1 MMPQVG
7 ARAEGSL
14 LAAGGM
20 ESLAGLLEV
29 LDELLPGLRDFVI
42 PWVRH
47 TAWPILVEYV
57 HNVLLWLLS
66 TVRPRGQRTQMMTRL
81 LAGVIGC
88 QTLRA
93 LLDAGGPT
101 VAVVR
106 AHDDVGAE
114 AGHFGTMV
122 RMRNLFMQQLLRMSP
137 AGQRDTELILS
148 QCCVVC
154 ICWVAQILL
163 HLLSLEGGHLVFPVI
178 VVVEH
183 LIRSENLG
191 GAVLALSLAVM
202 HALFQEGALD
212 WEMLRTHVPRF
223 GWVQGRFTMLVE
235 TPDRVRVSVPS
246 LGGDE

>member
-1 MMPQVG
+1 M
-7 ARAEGSL
+7 
-14 LAAGGM
+14 
-20 ESLAGLLEV
+20 GLLEV

-47 TAWPILVEYV
+47 TMWPILTEYV

-81 LAGVIGC
+81 LGGAIGC

-93 LLDAGGPT
+93 LLAAGGPN

-106 AHDDVGAE
+106 AHGDVEAE
-114 AGHFGTMV
+114 EGHFGMMV
-122 RMRNLFMQQLLRMSP
+122 RVRNVFMQQLMRMSP
-137 AGQRDTELILS
+137 TGQRDVELILG

-154 ICWVAQILL
+154 ICWLAQVLL
-163 HLLSLEGGHLVFPVI
+163 HLLSLEGGHLAFPVI

-191 GAVLALSLAVM
+191 GAVLTLALAVL

-212 WEMLRTHVPRF
+212 WEMLRAHVPRF

-235 TPDRVRVSVPS
+235 TPNRARVSVPS